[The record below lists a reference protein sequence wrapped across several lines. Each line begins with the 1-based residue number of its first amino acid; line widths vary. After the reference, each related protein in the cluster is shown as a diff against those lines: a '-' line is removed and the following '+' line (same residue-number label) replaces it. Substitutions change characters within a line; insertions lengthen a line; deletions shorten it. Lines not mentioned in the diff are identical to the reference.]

1 MRLVRL
7 IWFLLTIALGV
18 GIGLAYGW
26 LVKPAGYRGTQPS
39 TLRADY
45 KADYVLMVAEI
56 YQKEGSEALAA
67 HRLAELSSDSPVRI
81 VQQAIISAR
90 QLEYSQR
97 DMDTLAHLADA
108 MQNWAPAQPAA
119 PQPSGPQP
127 GAGGT
132 P

>member
-1 MRLVRL
+1 MRFIRL
-7 IWFLLTIALGV
+7 IWFLLSIAAGV

-26 LVKPAGYRGTQPS
+26 LVKPAGYGGTQPT

-45 KADYVLMVAEI
+45 KTDYVLMVAEV

-67 HRLAELSSDSPVRI
+67 HRLTELGSDPPIRI
-81 VQQAIISAR
+81 VQQAIITAR

-97 DMDTLAHLADA
+97 DMDTLAHLAEA
-108 MQNWAPAQPAA
+108 MQNWAPAQ
-119 PQPSGPQP
+119 
-127 GAGGT
+127 AGST

>member
-7 IWFLLTIALGV
+7 IWFILSILAGV

-26 LVKPAGYRGTQPS
+26 LVKPAGYGGTQPA

-45 KADYVLMVAEI
+45 KTDYVLMVAEI

-67 HRLAELSSDSPVRI
+67 HRLSELSSDSPIRT
-81 VQQAIISAR
+81 VQAAILAAR
-90 QLEYSQR
+90 QLDYSQR
-97 DMDTLAHLADA
+97 DMDTLAHLADV
-108 MQNWAPAQPAA
+108 MQNWAPVQ
-119 PQPSGPQP
+119 
-127 GAGGT
+127 AGST

>member
-7 IWFLLTIALGV
+7 IWFILSIVAGV

-26 LVKPAGYRGTQPS
+26 LVKPAGYGGTQPT

-45 KADYVLMVAEI
+45 KADYVLMVAEV

-67 HRLAELSSDSPVRI
+67 HRLAELSSDPPIRI
-81 VQQAIISAR
+81 VQEAILSAR
-90 QLEYSQR
+90 QLDYSQR

-108 MQNWAPAQPAA
+108 MQNWAPAQ
-119 PQPSGPQP
+119 
-127 GAGGT
+127 AGST